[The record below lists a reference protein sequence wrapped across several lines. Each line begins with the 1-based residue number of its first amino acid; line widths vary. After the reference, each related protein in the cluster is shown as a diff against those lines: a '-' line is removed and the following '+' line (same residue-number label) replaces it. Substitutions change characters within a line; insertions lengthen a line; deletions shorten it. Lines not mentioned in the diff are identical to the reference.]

1 MEDVQITLQLQP
13 LQPTQIFA
21 YAHESLSLCMKS
33 GNEKVAMPFDLF
45 DFIELYRVW
54 WNITKLNAG
63 QIPTLARPA
72 TPSTESVLW
81 INRWINRRSTYSV

>member
-21 YAHESLSLCMKS
+21 YAHESPSLCMKS

-45 DFIELYRVW
+45 DFIELYRV
-54 WNITKLNAG
+54 
-63 QIPTLARPA
+63 
-72 TPSTESVLW
+72 
-81 INRWINRRSTYSV
+81 